1 MEDED
6 QNIHFKNLS
15 VHRAA
20 SEEETLNLV
29 GECPPAVSPRLSIH
43 VALYAPWTATTKDAA
58 LACAGNCQRRL
69 ADVAVLTA
77 PKMQQQQYGRHSHSN
92 WPAT

>member
-20 SEEETLNLV
+20 SEEEALNLV
-29 GECPPAVSPRLSIH
+29 GECPPAAFPRLSIH
-43 VALYAPWTATTKDAA
+43 VAL
-58 LACAGNCQRRL
+58 
-69 ADVAVLTA
+69 
-77 PKMQQQQYGRHSHSN
+77 
-92 WPAT
+92 

>member
-20 SEEETLNLV
+20 SEEEALNLV
-29 GECPPAVSPRLSIH
+29 GQCPPAASPRLSIH
-43 VALYAPWTATTKDAA
+43 VALCAVDSHHKGCSPGLCWQLPEEASRCCCADCAQDAA
-58 LACAGNCQRRL
+58 A
-69 ADVAVLTA
+69 AV
-77 PKMQQQQYGRHSHSN
+77 
-92 WPAT
+92 WPPQPQ